1 MTYVVAL
8 TGGIGSGK
16 TTVANRFSELGVP
29 VIDADVI
36 ARDVVAPGSAAL
48 QQIVAHFGA
57 QALLPEG
64 SLDRRWLRQR
74 IFAEPQLKTW
84 LNNLLHPLIQQRTQ
98 EMIAAVTTDWC
109 LWVVPLL
116 VENNLHLK
124 ADRVLVIDVDE
135 ETQISRTMA
144 RDRISRQ
151 QAEAILTA
159 QASRQSR
166 LAVADDIIDNTGTPA
181 DKEQDINRLFRLYPR
196 LASVKKGS
204 VS

>member
-181 DKEQDINRLFRLYPR
+181 HKEQDINRLFRLYPR

>member
-16 TTVANRFSELGVP
+16 TTVADRFSERGVP

-36 ARDVVAPGSAAL
+36 AREVVAPGSTAL
-48 QQIVAHFGA
+48 QQIETHFGA
-57 QALLPEG
+57 QALLPDG
-64 SLDRRWLRQR
+64 SLDRSWLRQQ
-74 IFAEPQLKTW
+74 IFAEPPQKVW

-98 EMIAAVTTDWC
+98 DMIKAVTADWC

-135 ETQISRTMA
+135 ETQINRTMA
-144 RDRISRQ
+144 RDQISRQ
-151 QAEAILTA
+151 QAEAILIA

-181 DKEQDINRLFRLYPR
+181 EQEQDINTLFRLYQR

>member
-16 TTVANRFSELGVP
+16 TTVANRFSERGVP
-29 VIDADVI
+29 VIDADKI
-36 ARDVVAPGSAAL
+36 AREVVAPGSAAL
-48 QQIVAHFGA
+48 QQIVAHFGD

-64 SLDRRWLRQR
+64 SLDRRWLRQQ
-74 IFAEPQLKTW
+74 IFADPQQKTW

-144 RDRISRQ
+144 RDRITRQ
-151 QAEAILTA
+151 QAEAILIA
-159 QASRQSR
+159 QAGTQSR
-166 LAVADDIIDNTGTPA
+166 LAVADDIIDNTGGPA
-181 DKEQDINRLFRLYPR
+181 EQEQDINRLLRLYPR

>member
-16 TTVANRFSELGVP
+16 TTVANRFSERGVP
-29 VIDADVI
+29 VIDADKI
-36 ARDVVAPGSAAL
+36 AREVVAPGSAAL
-48 QQIVAHFGA
+48 QQIVAHFGD

-64 SLDRRWLRQR
+64 SLDRRWLRQQ
-74 IFAEPQLKTW
+74 IFADPQQKTW
-84 LNNLLHPLIQQRTQ
+84 LNILLQPLIQQRAQ

-144 RDRISRQ
+144 RDRITRQ
-151 QAEAILTA
+151 QAEAILIA

-166 LAVADDIIDNTGTPA
+166 LAVADDIIDNTGGPA
-181 DKEQDINRLFRLYPR
+181 EQEQDINRLLRLYPR

>member
-29 VIDADVI
+29 VIDADII
-36 ARDVVAPGSAAL
+36 AREVVAPGTAAL
-48 QQIVAHFGA
+48 QQIEQYFGK

-64 SLDRRWLRQR
+64 SLDRSWLRQR
-74 IFAEPQLKTW
+74 IFAEPQQKTW

-98 EMIAAVTTDWC
+98 EKINAVTADWC

-116 VENNLHLK
+116 VENKLHLK
-124 ADRVLVIDVDE
+124 ADRVLVVDVDE
-135 ETQISRTMA
+135 ETQIRRTIK
-144 RDRISRQ
+144 RDGISRQ
-151 QAEAILTA
+151 QAEAILMA
-159 QASRQSR
+159 QANRQSR
-166 LAVADDIIDNTGTPA
+166 LAVADDVIDNTGTPA
-181 DKEQDINRLFRLYPR
+181 EKNLKINTLFRLYQR